1 MYDFWDTNWVD
12 TFSLFFELQSFIIFF
27 DFVKEHF
34 IWSFAAVKWEA
45 KEEVFRVN
53 VEFRS
58 SWFDLN
64 PGH

>member
-27 DFVKEHF
+27 DFVNEHF
-34 IWSFAAVKWEA
+34 IWTFAAVKWEA

-53 VEFRS
+53 VEFQS